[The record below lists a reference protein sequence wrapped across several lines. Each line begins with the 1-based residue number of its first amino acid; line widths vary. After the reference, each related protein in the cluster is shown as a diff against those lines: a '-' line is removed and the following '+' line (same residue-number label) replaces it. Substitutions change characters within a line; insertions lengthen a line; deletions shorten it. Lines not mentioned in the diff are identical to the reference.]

1 MKEKYNFSKR
11 HWLVIIICF
20 VLFLLANAVTSDS
33 ENVILPKLAAANGW
47 DYSLILTLATVAG
60 CSSVIGSLI
69 LGKICEKKGGKFA
82 IILGLVASALFVF
95 LYGTSKS
102 LIVFVIGLF
111 GTICCGQSIS
121 FFGAN
126 SVIANW
132 FPKKKGLAM
141 GFVSIGPPAATI
153 IMVSVLNAIIGKAGI
168 AGGIFTLC
176 GVCIAVALICLV
188 LVHNTPEEV
197 GETPDNLPVEN
208 NSGVEVGELQPTL
221 TLSQLLKSKAF
232 WMVAV
237 ICGICSMSQTGLMAQ
252 WLVRYTSNGYTET
265 KAAFMMSICAVA
277 GIFGSMIAGNIENK
291 FGTKKGYVILAV
303 WFIIALLMNF
313 TNIVPLVYASVPMFG
328 LSITLYQIFMPAFE
342 ISVFGRENFKVV
354 NGILFPLVSMC
365 GQLTFLVIALCM
377 NIFGEVRYAYIV
389 FTVLL
394 AVTVPISLSLKEK

>member
-1 MKEKYNFSKR
+1 MKKYNFGKK
-11 HWLVIIICF
+11 HWLVIVICF

-47 DYSLILTLATVAG
+47 DYSLVLTLATVAG
-60 CSSVIGSLI
+60 CSSVVGSLL
-69 LGKICEKKGGKFA
+69 LGKLCEKKGGKFA
-82 IILGLVASALFVF
+82 IIFGLVASAFFVF

-102 LIVFVIGLF
+102 LLVFVIGLF

-126 SVIANW
+126 SVVANW

-141 GFVSIGPPAATI
+141 GIISIGPPAATI

-176 GVCIAVALICLV
+176 GVCLIVAVLCGL
-188 LVHNTPEEV
+188 LVHNTPEEI

-208 NSGVEVGELQPTL
+208 KVVVEELKPTTTVG
-221 TLSQLLKSKAF
+221 QLVKTKAF
-232 WMVAV
+232 WMVAA

-277 GIFGSMIAGNIENK
+277 GIFGSMIAGNIENRL
-291 FGTKKGYVILAV
+291 GTKRGYVVLAV
-303 WFIIALLMNF
+303 WFMVSLLLNF
-313 TNIVPLVYASVPMFG
+313 TNITPLVYLSVPMFG

-377 NIFGEVRYAYIV
+377 NLFGEVRFAYIV
-389 FTVLL
+389 FTILL
-394 AVTVPISLSLKEK
+394 GITIPLSLALTEK